1 MRSEFMVM
9 NRMEQFLSIPVES
22 FPTGGR
28 PTLEVR
34 FSVHLCVADISGA
47 QPASARF
54 LSEVLGA

>member
-1 MRSEFMVM
+1 MVM
-9 NRMEQFLSIPVES
+9 NRMEHFLSIPVES

-28 PTLEVR
+28 PTLEGR

-54 LSEVLGA
+54 VSEVPGA